1 MNFDIITQLY
11 DEKLKMRFWPMN
23 SVQDIWNEIL
33 KILSKELTPTA
44 IQTWFSECKPI
55 DWDNS
60 RLILCA
66 QNDFTQGIIVSRF
79 SGVIKAALYDIFS
92 SDCEVTVLAGEEGL
106 QEYLETKSPSSK
118 NDMLPEM
125 QGFTFDRF
133 IVGNSNKFAY
143 AAAKAVAAHP
153 GGQDYNPLFIYGN
166 SGLGKT
172 HLLFAIGQ
180 SIHEHFPK
188 KRIAYVK
195 GDDFTNR
202 MINSLQNRKM
212 QEFRDEFRKVDLF
225 LVDDIQFIAGKQS
238 TQEEFFH
245 TFNSIYEAGNQ
256 IVITSDRPPLEM
268 SLLDDRLRT
277 RFEGGVMA
285 DVQPPDLETRMVI
298 IRNKAAQLGL
308 ILSEDAILYIAN
320 NITANI
326 RQLEGV
332 IKKLT
337 AYKEILNEVIT
348 TESVKRAIEDV
359 IRTGSDIPKPDKIMR
374 ETSRY
379 YSISEDEIRGLNRSK
394 LPTEARQVAMYLMRS
409 LTNLSLKEIGEQF
422 TGRNHATVLSS
433 IRKIEDILKID
444 PAMAA
449 KIRDI
454 SSNINS
460 I

>member
-1 MNFDIITQLY
+1 
-11 DEKLKMRFWPMN
+11 MN
-23 SVQDIWNEIL
+23 SVQDIWNEVL
-33 KILSKELTPTA
+33 KILSKKLTPTA
-44 IQTWFSECKPI
+44 IQTWFSECRPV

-60 RLILCA
+60 SLILCVP
-66 QNDFTQGIIVSRF
+66 NEFTQNILSSRF
-79 SGVIKAALYDIFS
+79 GNTIKEALYDLFS
-92 SDCEVTVLAGEEGL
+92 SDCEVIILAGDDGL
-106 QEYLETKSPSSK
+106 QNYLETRNPSSR

-133 IVGNSNKFAY
+133 IVGSSNRFAY
-143 AAAKAVAAHP
+143 AAAKAVAEHP

-180 SIHEHFPK
+180 SINAQFPK

-202 MINSLQNRKM
+202 MINSLQNKKM
-212 QEFRDEFRKVDLF
+212 QEFRDEFRKVDLL

-238 TQEEFFH
+238 IQEEFFH
-245 TFNSIYEAGNQ
+245 TFNSIYESGNQ

-308 ILSEDAILYIAN
+308 ILSEEAVSYIAG

-337 AYKEILNEVIT
+337 AYKEILNQVIT

-359 IRTGSDIPKPDKIMR
+359 VRTGNDIPKPDKIMR

-379 YSISEDEIRGLNRSK
+379 YSISEDEIRGQNRSK
-394 LPTEARQVAMYLMRS
+394 QPAEARQVAMYLMRS

-422 TGRNHATVLSS
+422 ANRNHATVLSS
-433 IRKIEDILKID
+433 IRKIEDVMKTD

-454 SSNINS
+454 SSNINAV
-460 I
+460 